1 MTLTFGTALCLL
13 VGILYYVMPEGIAFG
28 IKWPHFMLLSFYLFV
43 FLLLC
48 MVVVSLAD
56 RNPRE
61 NIVLQKV
68 NEPMKP
74 SVLIAWCALFVVMIS
89 LYVIFNGH

>member
-13 VGILYYVMPEGIAFG
+13 IGILYYVMPEGIAFG
-28 IKWPHFMLLSFYLFV
+28 IHWPHFMLLSFYLFV
-43 FLLLC
+43 FLLLS

-56 RNPRE
+56 RSPRQD
-61 NIVLQKV
+61 IVLQKTA
-68 NEPMKP
+68 EPMRP
-74 SVLIAWCALFVVMIS
+74 TIFIAWCALFVVMIS